1 MIRNKIDRVWTADNT
16 PKRIQA
22 IMNKLGVKSAN
33 GLARTN
39 IISPATTRSIQN
51 WLNGQVPSRYYSQLL
66 NAVEAELGLL

>member
-39 IISPATTRSIQN
+39 IIAPATTRSIQN

-66 NAVEAELGLL
+66 NAVESELGLL